1 MSNISTAFDAIKA
14 KMQTLFTEVN
24 GYYQL
29 ANPYDVEENTT
40 PMHEKG
46 WGVALGAGANTNRE
60 LSCRLSVQRSISII
74 LTRRRYANELDITPK
89 EDAEKA
95 ILEDQYNLIKA
106 MENEFAL
113 NNNVSGV
120 TRCVFASDGGI
131 ESVLAESDAFIKLV
145 SVFELEYFEN
155 LQP

>member
-29 ANPYDVEENTT
+29 ANPYDVEENTIT
-40 PMHEKG
+40 MHEKG

-95 ILEDQYNLIKA
+95 LLEDQYTLIKA

-113 NNNVSGV
+113 NNNVSGI
-120 TRCVFASDGGI
+120 TRFTFSSDGGI